1 LLLFIEQSVA
11 ARSDCFPRLICA
23 PAWAAP
29 GYQFLIPSP
38 PLFFGQREL
47 SSNVFCRFWNSEYQA
62 VVYWILDML
71 DIRFVKGEGPPE
83 CPAGLN

>member
-1 LLLFIEQSVA
+1 LLLFIEQGVA

-47 SSNVFCRFWNSEYQA
+47 FRMF
-62 VVYWILDML
+62 
-71 DIRFVKGEGPPE
+71 FVGFGIPNI
-83 CPAGLN
+83 GRWYTGY